1 MTSNQFSMLMSEIK
15 VLREQ
20 TTRIEDRLREVEIVQ
35 ATDEMARKVR
45 MDLDTEGQIG
55 LRWKVGV
62 LVSIAGTVITVVLKL
77 IEGLQ

>member
-1 MTSNQFSMLMSEIK
+1 MTLNQFSMLMSEIK
-15 VLREQ
+15 TLQEQ
-20 TTRIEDRLREVEIVQ
+20 TTRIEERLREVEIVQ

-45 MDLDTEGQIG
+45 LDLDTQGQIG
-55 LRWKVGV
+55 LRWQVGV

>member
-1 MTSNQFSMLMSEIK
+1 MLMSEIK
-15 VLREQ
+15 TLQEQ
-20 TTRIEDRLREVEIVQ
+20 TTRIEERLREVEIVQ

-45 MDLDTEGQIG
+45 MDLDTQGQIG
-55 LRWKVGV
+55 LRWQVGV

>member
-1 MTSNQFSMLMSEIK
+1 MSEIK
-15 VLREQ
+15 TLQEQ
-20 TTRIEDRLREVEIVQ
+20 TTRIEERLREVEIVQ

-45 MDLDTEGQIG
+45 MDLDTQGQIS
-55 LRWKVGV
+55 LRWQVGV

>member
-1 MTSNQFSMLMSEIK
+1 MTLNQFSMLMSEIK
-15 VLREQ
+15 TLQEQ
-20 TTRIEDRLREVEIVQ
+20 TTRIEERLREVEIVQ

-45 MDLDTEGQIG
+45 MDLDTQGQIG
-55 LRWKVGV
+55 LRWQVGV

>member
-1 MTSNQFSMLMSEIK
+1 MTLNQFSMLMSEIK
-15 VLREQ
+15 TLQEQ
-20 TTRIEDRLREVEIVQ
+20 TTRIEERLREVEIVQ

-45 MDLDTEGQIG
+45 MDLDTQGQIS
-55 LRWKVGV
+55 LRWQVGV